1 MKIWGSIKK
10 LQITLTIIILLFY
23 TGKVSINNFFDL
35 QNKNL
40 LETLIL
46 ENAGIATYLS
56 TEIIIQKK
64 AQTPENLIKNNF
76 SPKDLLP
83 DNIIEKTKNTI
94 TIELKQS
101 TKELVKMLDETIASG
116 DGKLKIFKGLKCQ
129 HQSKKKLN
137 ETANQL
143 EKLINETIVK
153 LEIKDIK
160 KNLLIKEKTNK
171 FIEKTKKRTFD
182 MHKNMSR
189 EMRSSIG
196 KDPEIVKNYT
206 NLAKKQI
213 SEFED
218 KIINKISKFS
228 NKLKADIKS

>member
-10 LQITLTIIILLFY
+10 SQITLAILILIFY
-23 TGKVSINNFFDL
+23 TGKISINNFFDL
-35 QNKNL
+35 QNKISYKNIML
-40 LETLIL
+40 NNPQLETHA
-46 ENAGIATYLS
+46 NTD
-56 TEIIIQKK
+56 IIIQEN
-64 AQTPENLIKNNF
+64 AQVTKILNPENLI
-76 SPKDLLP
+76 D
-83 DNIIEKTKNTI
+83 ETKNTI

-101 TKELVKMLDETIASG
+101 TKELIKMLDETIAAG

-153 LEIKDIK
+153 LETKNTKKD
-160 KNLLIKEKTNK
+160 LLIKEKTNK

-196 KDPEIVKNYT
+196 KNPEFVKNNT

-218 KIINKISKFS
+218 KIISKISKFS
-228 NKLKADIKS
+228 DKLKADIKS

>member
-10 LQITLTIIILLFY
+10 SQITLAILILIFY
-23 TGKVSINNFFDL
+23 TGKISINNFFDL
-35 QNKNL
+35 QNKISYKNIML
-40 LETLIL
+40 NNPQLETHA
-46 ENAGIATYLS
+46 NTD
-56 TEIIIQKK
+56 IIIQEN
-64 AQTPENLIKNNF
+64 AQVTKILNPENLI
-76 SPKDLLP
+76 D
-83 DNIIEKTKNTI
+83 ETKNTI

-101 TKELVKMLDETIASG
+101 TKELIKMLDETIAAG

-153 LEIKDIK
+153 LEIKNTK
-160 KNLLIKEKTNK
+160 KDLLIKEKTNK

-196 KDPEIVKNYT
+196 KNPEFVKNNT

-218 KIINKISKFS
+218 KIISKISKFS
-228 NKLKADIKS
+228 DKLKADIKS